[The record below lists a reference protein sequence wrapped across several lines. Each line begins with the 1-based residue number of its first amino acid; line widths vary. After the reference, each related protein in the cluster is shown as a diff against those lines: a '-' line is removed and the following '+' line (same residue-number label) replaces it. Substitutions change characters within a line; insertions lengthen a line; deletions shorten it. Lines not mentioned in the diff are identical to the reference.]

1 MNTYVTNLGL
11 NKVFDKFI
19 INDIQKKVGV
29 SITTSSDETV
39 ECLIKYVLKHFNIND
54 SYVTPKISNFYR
66 KHKKFT
72 RFILV
77 TISLV
82 YSPNSIK
89 EMIEKYEF
97 NEALK
102 WEIEHIVPQNQ
113 NYNKFNSK
121 NSRLKNRIGN
131 LGLLSNDTNVKIS
144 NQSFYKKC
152 RGLSAKEKELKVNE
166 VFQITKN
173 NFSKADI
180 IEREKC
186 MNNYIFEIFFKD
198 NGSLL
203 REKFREYFAD
213 C

>member
-1 MNTYVTNLGL
+1 MNTYVTNLDL
-11 NKVFDKFI
+11 NKVFDRFI
-19 INDIQKKVGV
+19 ISDIQKKVGE
-29 SITTSSDETV
+29 IDTTSSDKTIK
-39 ECLIKYVLKHFNIND
+39 CLIEYVLKHFNIYD

-82 YSPNSIK
+82 YSPNSIN

-97 NEALK
+97 NQSLK

-131 LGLLSNDTNVKIS
+131 LGLLSKDTNVKIS
-144 NQSFYKKC
+144 NQSFHKKC
-152 RGLSAKEKELKVNE
+152 RNLSDKEKELKVNE
-166 VFQITKN
+166 VFQIEKTN
-173 NFSKADI
+173 LSKADI
-180 IEREKC
+180 LVREKC
-186 MNNYIFEIFFKD
+186 INNYIFEIFFKND
-198 NGSLL
+198 GILL
-203 REKFREYFAD
+203 KDKFREYFEN
-213 C
+213 